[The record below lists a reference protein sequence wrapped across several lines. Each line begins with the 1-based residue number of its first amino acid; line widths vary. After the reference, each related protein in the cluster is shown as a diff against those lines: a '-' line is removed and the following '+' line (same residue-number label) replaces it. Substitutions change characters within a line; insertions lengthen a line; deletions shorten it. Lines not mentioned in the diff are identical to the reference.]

1 MKRQNKFLL
10 TTTLLAALSASTVVA
25 ETAAKPNYART
36 PWNGFYVGG
45 LLGGKIL
52 GGKGTVVTKV
62 NGENVSD
69 TKDDVL
75 FPLPAHT
82 LTFGFSKEV
91 GGNSTLGVGCELE
104 YGVLPTVKFSYGY
117 LATPLDR
124 VSVGLGFNAMLMSA
138 AISPPKGLEI
148 NSLFGFTPS
157 ISYERSLGLGAF
169 FQVQV
174 AYNYLNINGKDL
186 EAKYKFPAPVK
197 RFIQD
202 YWDAD
207 VKAITS
213 VDATAH
219 GVSLSL
225 GFGYTF

>member
-1 MKRQNKFLL
+1 MKIQNRILL
-10 TTTLLAALSASTVVA
+10 ATTLLGALSASTVFA
-25 ETAAKPNYART
+25 ETAKPNYART

-52 GGKGTVVTKV
+52 GGKGTITTRV
-62 NGENVSD
+62 NGENVPD

-82 LTFGFSKEV
+82 LTFGFNKEV
-91 GGNSTLGVGCELE
+91 GGNSTVGVGGELE
-104 YGVLPTVKFSYGY
+104 YGILPTVKFSYGY

-124 VSVGLGFNAMLMSA
+124 VSVGLGFNALLIGA
-138 AISPPKGLEI
+138 AISAPAGLEV

-174 AYNYLNINGKDL
+174 TYNYLNVKGANL
-186 EAKYKFPAPVK
+186 AEEYKFPSSVK
-197 RFIQD
+197 RFIKD
-202 YWDAD
+202 YWDTD
-207 VKAITS
+207 VKGITS

-219 GVSLSL
+219 GVTLSA